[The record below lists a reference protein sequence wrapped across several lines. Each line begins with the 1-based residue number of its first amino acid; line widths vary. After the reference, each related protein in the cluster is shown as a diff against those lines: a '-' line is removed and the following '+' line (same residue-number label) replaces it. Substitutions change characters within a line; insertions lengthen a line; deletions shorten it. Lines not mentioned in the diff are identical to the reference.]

1 MGVAVARVMFSW
13 RMVPSVVHTA
23 WEVWA
28 QTSSQQAAAAAVG
41 LERSTLSKWFA
52 ADGGVRPRQG
62 RNAGQGKRLGFEDRC
77 AIEAGLV
84 VAETQASIARRIG
97 FSPGTV
103 SREIARGKTAAGGY
117 SAKHAHTVAVSN
129 GRRPKPAKLAVN
141 PALRARVEQDL
152 AKKHSPEQIA
162 GDLRREFPDDP
173 EMWVHHNTIYEAL
186 YIQARGALRADLAQN
201 LRTGRIKRRPQR
213 PDGYEERRGRIPQ
226 MLMISQRPV
235 EVADRAVP
243 GHWEGDLITGRLN
256 GSAVG
261 TLVERTTGYLLLLH
275 LPPGD
280 HGTQAV
286 TDALIT
292 RMADL
297 PAQLRRSVT
306 WDQGKEMAAHDK
318 LTNGAL
324 GADFKVY
331 FCDPHSPWQRA
342 TNENMNGLLR
352 QYLPKG
358 TDLAV
363 HSAADLAWIEQ
374 EINNRPRKRFAY
386 ARPSELINEL
396 MLR

>member
-1 MGVAVARVMFSW
+1 MFSW

-28 QTSSQQAAAAAVG
+28 QTSSQRAAAAAVG

-62 RNAGQGKRLGFEDRC
+62 RGAGNGNRLTFEDRC
-77 AIEAGLV
+77 AIEAGRAV
-84 VAETQASIARRIG
+84 GESQASIAGRIG
-97 FSPGTV
+97 FSAATV
-103 SREIARGKTAAGGY
+103 SREVARGAKASGHYA
-117 SAKHAHTVAVSN
+117 AKHAHTVAVAKA
-129 GRRPKPAKLAVN
+129 RRPKRVKLVEN
-141 PALRARVEQDL
+141 PRLRARVQEGL
-152 AKKHSPEQIA
+152 GKKHSPEQIA

-186 YIQARGALRADLAQN
+186 YIQSRGALRADLAQN
-201 LRTGRIKRRPQR
+201 LRTGRIKRRPRR
-213 PDGYEERRGRIPQ
+213 PDGYEERRGQIPDK
-226 MLMISQRPV
+226 LMISERPV

-243 GHWEGDLITGRLN
+243 GHWEGDLIVGKLS

-261 TLVERTTGYLLLLH
+261 TVVERTTGYLLLLH

-286 TDALIT
+286 TDALIA
-292 RMADL
+292 RMAAL

-306 WDQGKEMAAHDK
+306 WDQGKEMTAHPK
-318 LTNGAL
+318 VTKAL
-324 GADFKVY
+324 SSLDHDFTVY
-331 FCDPHSPWQRA
+331 FCDPRSPWQRA

-358 TDLAV
+358 TDLSI
-363 HSAADLAWIEQ
+363 HSAEDLAWIEQ
-374 EINNRPRKRFAY
+374 EINDRPRKRFAY

-396 MLR
+396 MLH